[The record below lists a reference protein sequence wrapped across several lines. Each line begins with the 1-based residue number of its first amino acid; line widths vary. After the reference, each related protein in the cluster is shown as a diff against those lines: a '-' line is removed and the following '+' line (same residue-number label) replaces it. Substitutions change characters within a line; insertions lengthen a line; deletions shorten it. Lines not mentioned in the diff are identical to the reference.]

1 MNLPVVILEGLI
13 LCFLLWLMCFIG
25 IRNGAV
31 GMVHFYEKDVQK
43 RVVELGLTTEEKIKR
58 RSILFKMIGLVLYF
72 GYIIAAV
79 YFVNGARGFV
89 QGFLQSLIIIM
100 IMGVFDK
107 LVIETLWVDHG
118 KAWVIPGTENMRP
131 YIPLKTHIK
140 KWLVTL
146 VVYPVSVAL
155 IAWIMSLILK

>member
-1 MNLPVVILEGLI
+1 MNLPIVILEGLI
-13 LCFLLWLMCFIG
+13 LCFLLWLMCRIG

-31 GMVHFYEKDVQK
+31 GMAHFYEKDVQK
-43 RVVELGLTTEEKIKR
+43 RAVELGLTTEKKIKR
-58 RSILFKMIGLVLYF
+58 RSVIFTTVGLVLYY

-79 YFVNGARGFV
+79 YLVNGARGFA

-107 LVIETLWVDHG
+107 LVIEMFWVSHG
-118 KAWVIPGTENMRP
+118 KSWIIPGTEDLRP
-131 YIPLKTHIK
+131 YIPPKTQIK
-140 KWLVTL
+140 KWLATL
-146 VVYPVSVAL
+146 IVYPVSVAL

>member
-1 MNLPVVILEGLI
+1 MNVPVVIAEGLI
-13 LCFLLWLMCFIG
+13 LCLLLWLMCRIG

-43 RVVELGLTTEEKIKR
+43 RAVELGLTTEERIKR
-58 RSILFKMIGLVLYF
+58 RSAVFSTVGLILYF
-72 GYIIAAV
+72 GYIMIAV
-79 YFVNGARGFV
+79 YWINGARGFI

-107 LVIETLWVDHG
+107 FVIETLWVGHA
-118 KAWVIPGTENMRP
+118 KAWIIPGTEDLRP

-140 KWLVTL
+140 KWIVTL
-146 VVYPVSVAL
+146 IVYPISVAV